1 MGGVSAS
8 PGPGW
13 SRTGD
18 QAERKA
24 AAGRA
29 LPARLRQGVAVRGR
43 SGRVPLAPL
52 VCVGP
57 GVLRPAA
64 GAGAFS
70 SPGTPGVG
78 REVAE
83 DHLRHVATPR
93 ILRRAVPPRDD
104 GAAAAAAAADKN
116 RLIWTRESLGGGF
129 APPTGPGSPATA
141 SGPTRCGCSSG

>member
-1 MGGVSAS
+1 M
-8 PGPGW
+8 
-13 SRTGD
+13 
-18 QAERKA
+18 
-24 AAGRA
+24 
-29 LPARLRQGVAVRGR
+29 
-43 SGRVPLAPL
+43 
-52 VCVGP
+52 GP

-78 REVAE
+78 REVVK

-116 RLIWTRESLGGGF
+116 RLIWTRESLGGGVGRG
-129 APPTGPGSPATA
+129 AKPPSE
-141 SGPTRCGCSSG
+141 SVIGCRRRSAVEG

>member
-13 SRTGD
+13 SRAGD
-18 QAERKA
+18 QAEREA

-29 LPARLRQGVAVRGR
+29 LPRRLRQGVAVRGR
-43 SGRVPLAPL
+43 SGRVPLAPA
-52 VCVGP
+52 VRVGP

-78 REVAE
+78 RELAE
-83 DHLRHVATPR
+83 DHLRHLATPR
-93 ILRRAVPPRDD
+93 NLRRAVPPRDD
-104 GAAAAAAAADKN
+104 GAAAAARAADKD
-116 RLIWTRESLGGGF
+116 RLTWTRESLGGGF
-129 APPTGPGSPATA
+129 GRGAKPPSE
-141 SGPTRCGCSSG
+141 